1 MIRLIPQSNS
11 YFKWIIY
18 LWFLFR
24 FILLWLKK
32 KNPDKVVLLLTEIR
46 SHQQTVIKLWIPIY
60 WFIFSKTFVFVK
72 LFHHKKLGKVMEILR
87 LISSQ
92 KQGSSYLKLLARS
105 NGATKVLNIDTVWK
119 ASKYE
124 VFPGP
129 YFPVFGLNS
138 YIYSVNL
145 RIQSKYS
152 NIGTRENFVFG
163 PFTRSVISTKH
174 TKLVPFLIR
183 NKIQNQFQLTSI
195 NISLTLGSYKS

>member
-1 MIRLIPQSNS
+1 MN
-11 YFKWIIY
+11 Y
-18 LWFLFR
+18 LFVVSFQIH
-24 FILLWLKK
+24 FILIK
-32 KNPDKVVLLLTEIR
+32 KNQPDKVVLLFTEIR

-72 LFHHKKLGKVMEILR
+72 LFYHKKSGKVMEILR

-105 NGATKVLNIDTVWK
+105 NSA
-119 ASKYE
+119 KYWYCVKSVQIWSFSWS
-124 VFPGP
+124 VFSRIR
-129 YFPVFGLNS
+129 LNS

-152 NIGTRENFVFG
+152 NIGTRKNFVFG

-183 NKIQNQFQLTSI
+183 NKIQNHFQLTSI